1 MFSTLCTETLLL
13 KAWDSVKSKNAGGGV
28 DGLNVSDFDA
38 GIGKNIRELSE
49 DLKAGQWEPQPYL
62 RIEIPKKEN
71 EKRKLGLLT
80 IRDKIVQ
87 QGIRL
92 LIEPKCENLF
102 LGNNHFLPT
111 STCTHS
117 TSSSRLA
124 HKHMSDMLMI
134 LSSSPDQ
141 RKKPK
146 DSMLNQRHTSRSV

>member
-1 MFSTLCTETLLL
+1 MFPTLCTETLLL

-38 GIGKNIRELSE
+38 DIGENIRELSE

-102 LGNNHFLPT
+102 LGNSYGYRPGKGAT
-111 STCTHS
+111 KAIR
-117 TSSSRLA
+117 RL
-124 HKHMSDMLMI
+124 MNERT
-134 LSSSPDQ
+134 
-141 RKKPK
+141 RKGF
-146 DSMLNQRHTSRSV
+146 D